1 MDKEKFQQK
10 ALKQTKQKKSKSAEF
25 LMGKDGR
32 VAAEGIA
39 NPAFNISST
48 DLSAYQAS
56 EEEVIRRDKP
66 GSTLA
71 AHQQKLRL
79 QAQAEPRGNE
89 CSRNYFDPPMDE
101 EINPRQCGMEVSKEV
116 PVKLDEKLLYDKLMT
131 LLDEENRILVPHE
144 KPDEDTLDS
153 VWPAGFTKT
162 SGLCEE
168 GDEEETHPYIEQ
180 FEKSVQ
186 DEMIL
191 LDNFPQKQGLKH
203 KGVFQYTEEFRRRL
217 PKIFRSMEESRALKA
232 APYEGTAA
240 KSSNLAGLN
249 NGSNGAAGLCWEI
262 DWSQK
267 PQPIQIQLKCL
278 RGVKDKV
285 PQGSYVL
292 KVSLRGQLGGKVL
305 DWSKAEGQQWAGTT
319 LPVRHHG
326 NFYDVEI
333 CFDQSVHTEVPA
345 RKDGTPGE
353 ILLFELFLLRGT
365 NTCIDRVV
373 GWGAFPLC
381 NNNLDTVDG
390 KFKCPFLRGHYNSKI
405 DRFQKIEQWISSDLD
420 HWLCNLYF
428 QIIKL
433 PRYSDEQ
440 NKYEAALQ
448 LSSDLAYSSIAEKD
462 RVLKKETTGGLQDN
476 GLKSSC
482 LPHCHSI
489 CSFASLQGRPLT
501 SPRDSDT
508 HKGSIPT
515 VEKEVGK
522 QFNGAEGWERC
533 VSKETRTK
541 RKDQLLKCFQ
551 QAGEATDKFK
561 SNVKDQTEP
570 CRKGNEPYPI
580 NSGSSDKNCDLVPV
594 KEAHGIY
601 SKMSQDDPSNVC
613 GQGSPGIGL
622 DEPAFRVTSYLEELE
637 KHRFSVCCHPAVET
651 RVSTSITKHLYFG
664 VYAILSELG
673 RGHWYSWDLW
683 SIMLLVVLLWFARLY
698 LHYFSQWV
706 LLHAISVPVT
716 KFQFY
721 PHTVDLCYQNSLVH
735 TSEELAMIVVGPLT
749 LNTVMLLMVLMRWGC
764 QLLFGSFPSYLSK
777 LIIAWGLWTML
788 DPLAV
793 FVVDAFLGRLHYAPG
808 KPIADCAKMYWLFLR
823 IEESG
828 ILGILIT
835 LLLYTMLFLISSTSL
850 YLYLMRMHNEGW
862 LLDIF
867 KRIQSDEATLFVPF
881 DLEISNQEL
890 SYIVKKAEQWRGING
905 EKRKVIVCDYIWKDH
920 ANKSGV
926 TSTGLHLP
934 NEILKSIG
942 SSGAVTVHVSIY
954 TVHLGGFQELYRHF
968 LRLPSG
974 AIVEAFGDIS
984 GINFIRN
991 EGGAFVQEHIS
1002 ETDNA
1007 LGISSENKLRERR
1020 KEYR

>member
-1 MDKEKFQQK
+1 LQKFQQK

-25 LMGKDGR
+25 LMGEDGR

-48 DLSAYQAS
+48 DLSAYQTS

-79 QAQAEPRGNE
+79 QARAEPRGNE
-89 CSRNYFDPPMDE
+89 CSRNYFDPLMDE

-131 LLDEENRILVPHE
+131 LLDEENRILVSHGKQ
-144 KPDEDTLDS
+144 KPDEDALDS
-153 VWPAGFTKT
+153 AWPAGFTKT

-168 GDEEETHPYIEQ
+168 GDDEDTLPYIEQ

-186 DEMIL
+186 DEIIL
-191 LDNFPQKQGLKH
+191 LDNFPLKQGLKH
-203 KGVFQYTEEFRRRL
+203 KGIFQRTQEFRRRL
-217 PKIFRSMEESRALKA
+217 PKIFQSMEESRALKA
-232 APYEGTAA
+232 APNEGTAA

-262 DWSQK
+262 DWSQR

-333 CFDQSVHTEVPA
+333 CFHQSVHTDVPA
-345 RKDGTPGE
+345 RKDGKPGE

-390 KFKCPFLRGHYNSKI
+390 KFKCPFLRGHYNSQI
-405 DRFQKIEQWISSDLD
+405 DRFQKIEKWISSDLD

-440 NKYEAALQ
+440 KKYEAALQ
-448 LSSDLAYSSIAEKD
+448 LSSDLVYSSIAEKD

-482 LPHCHSI
+482 LPYCQSR
-489 CSFASLQGRPLT
+489 SSLASLQ
-501 SPRDSDT
+501 
-508 HKGSIPT
+508 
-515 VEKEVGK
+515 
-522 QFNGAEGWERC
+522 
-533 VSKETRTK
+533 
-541 RKDQLLKCFQ
+541 
-551 QAGEATDKFK
+551 
-561 SNVKDQTEP
+561 
-570 CRKGNEPYPI
+570 GNEPYPI

-601 SKMSQDDPSNVC
+601 SKMNQNDPSNVC
-613 GQGSPGIGL
+613 GQGSPGTGL

-651 RVSTSITKHLYFG
+651 SVSTSITKHLYFG
-664 VYAILSELG
+664 VYAIFSELG

-716 KFQFY
+716 K
-721 PHTVDLCYQNSLVH
+721 
-735 TSEELAMIVVGPLT
+735 
-749 LNTVMLLMVLMRWGC
+749 
-764 QLLFGSFPSYLSK
+764 
-777 LIIAWGLWTML
+777 
-788 DPLAV
+788 
-793 FVVDAFLGRLHYAPG
+793 
-808 KPIADCAKMYWLFLR
+808 
-823 IEESG
+823 
-828 ILGILIT
+828 
-835 LLLYTMLFLISSTSL
+835 
-850 YLYLMRMHNEGW
+850 
-862 LLDIF
+862 
-867 KRIQSDEATLFVPF
+867 
-881 DLEISNQEL
+881 
-890 SYIVKKAEQWRGING
+890 
-905 EKRKVIVCDYIWKDH
+905 
-920 ANKSGV
+920 
-926 TSTGLHLP
+926 
-934 NEILKSIG
+934 
-942 SSGAVTVHVSIY
+942 
-954 TVHLGGFQELYRHF
+954 
-968 LRLPSG
+968 
-974 AIVEAFGDIS
+974 
-984 GINFIRN
+984 
-991 EGGAFVQEHIS
+991 
-1002 ETDNA
+1002 
-1007 LGISSENKLRERR
+1007 
-1020 KEYR
+1020 